1 MKRYSYKV
9 EFLPIEGEEG
19 ARRIDKTVIE
29 ATLNRY
35 AEEGWRVWKIDICGN
50 LGLVCVFEREE
61 TEE

>member
-29 ATLNRY
+29 ATLDRY
-35 AEEGWRVWKIDICGN
+35 AKEGWRVWKIDICGN

-61 TEE
+61 SE

>member
-9 EFLPIEGEEG
+9 EFLLIEGEEG
-19 ARRIDKTVIE
+19 ARQIDKAKIE

-61 TEE
+61 IE

>member
-61 TEE
+61 IE

>member
-1 MKRYSYKV
+1 V

-19 ARRIDKTVIE
+19 ARQIDKAEIE

-61 TEE
+61 RE

>member
-1 MKRYSYKV
+1 M

-19 ARRIDKTVIE
+19 ARQIDKAKIE

-61 TEE
+61 SE

>member
-61 TEE
+61 RE

>member
-9 EFLPIEGEEG
+9 VFLPIEGEEG
-19 ARRIDKTVIE
+19 ARQIDKAKIE

-61 TEE
+61 LE

>member
-9 EFLPIEGEEG
+9 VFLPIEGEEG
-19 ARRIDKTVIE
+19 ARQIDKAKIE
-29 ATLNRY
+29 AILNRH

-61 TEE
+61 SE

>member
-9 EFLPIEGEEG
+9 VFLPIEGEEG
-19 ARRIDKTVIE
+19 TRRIDKAKIE
-29 ATLNRY
+29 VTLNRY

-61 TEE
+61 LK